1 VEVEK
6 MVLYHK
12 KQVYQ
17 EDQGVELV
25 IQVLQVQVVLE
36 EQETVHLQVHHK
48 EIQEEI
54 HQMHHLDSGAGGG
67 GASAAG
73 AVSSS
78 GVGGN
83 GGAGSAN
90 SITNSPVTYA
100 GGGGGAVFCGGTAGS
115 GGAGGGGAGSN
126 ATGVQGTA
134 GTVNTGGGGGGTRS
148 NPVAGGNGGSGIVIV
163 RAPGSANLGAS
174 PGTNTVTT
182 LPAPAG
188 GCKVAT
194 FTVSGTLTT

>member
-54 HQMHHLDSGAGGG
+54 HQMHRLDQVQEVEEQVLPEQFHLQEL
-67 GASAAG
+67 
-73 AVSSS
+73 V
-78 GVGGN
+78 VMEEQ
-83 GGAGSAN
+83 
-90 SITNSPVTYA
+90 
-100 GGGGGAVFCGGTAGS
+100 
-115 GGAGGGGAGSN
+115 
-126 ATGVQGTA
+126 VQQ
-134 GTVNTGGGGGGTRS
+134 
-148 NPVAGGNGGSGIVIV
+148 IQLQIHQ
-163 RAPGSANLGAS
+163 
-174 PGTNTVTT
+174 
-182 LPAPAG
+182 
-188 GCKVAT
+188 
-194 FTVSGTLTT
+194 